1 MELVQPFSGFLV
13 YDLKQTPEDFQVE
26 EILPSDLIQ
35 KTGKWMIFRLQK
47 SGWNTLDALLRIS
60 KESKVSIF
68 EIGYAG
74 KKIVTLL
81 LLNT

>member
-35 KTGKWMIFRLQK
+35 KLGN
-47 SGWNTLDALLRIS
+47 G
-60 KESKVSIF
+60 
-68 EIGYAG
+68 
-74 KKIVTLL
+74 
-81 LLNT
+81 